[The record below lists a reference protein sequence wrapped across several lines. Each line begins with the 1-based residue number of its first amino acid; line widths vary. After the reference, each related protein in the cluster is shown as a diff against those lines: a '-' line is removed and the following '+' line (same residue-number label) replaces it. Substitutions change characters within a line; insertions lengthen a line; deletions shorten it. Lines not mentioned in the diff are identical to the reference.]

1 MSKGHGPALP
11 VAQAGLADT
20 LPHKP
25 QDGAHGHRHHP
36 STLLGMP

>member
-1 MSKGHGPALP
+1 MSKSHGPTLP
-11 VAQAGLADT
+11 DAEASLADA
-20 LPHKP
+20 PPQPP